1 MIEELSHGGAI
12 WASVFMVIAS
22 VFGFHYKQLVKRL
35 ENLETRFNKHDVDS
49 ANREVRLETLEKNLD
64 KIDWSRLSGCQPL
77 DQAQATFH

>member
-1 MIEELSHGGAI
+1 
-12 WASVFMVIAS
+12 MVIAS

-64 KIDWSRLSGCQPL
+64 KITEKLDTIVELLINERKSGS
-77 DQAQATFH
+77 